1 MEDHY
6 KYKVLVS
13 CLTYN
18 HSAYIKDAL
27 EGFCM
32 QKTNFPFV
40 CLIIDD
46 ASTDGE
52 QDVILEYLKVN
63 FELGDNS
70 IARSEETDD
79 FVFTFA
85 RHNKN
90 GFCYFAVWLLK
101 QNHYSIG
108 RTKKPY
114 YLQWQNDSEY
124 IATCEGDDYWIDPY
138 KLQKQ
143 VSFLEENPD
152 YVMVRTNVN
161 RFHQDKGYMEKNFF
175 NHSKRIKDTK
185 EFYTMHTLWLATC
198 TWLFRNI
205 YGDLNYSNRSE
216 DVFYGDVYLL
226 LQLSQLGK
234 VKYFEESTAV
244 YRILRDSA
252 SHFKSWKSWFY
263 FSWRCKNTRL
273 LFAQNYSTLF
283 KTRFWFME
291 LMRVGY
297 RAIRA
302 FDIKCIRIAVKSIV
316 SDFYVLFIK

>member
-1 MEDHY
+1 M
-6 KYKVLVS
+6 
-13 CLTYN
+13 CLTYI
-18 HSAYIKDAL
+18 YEKYTDYFLIDIKI
-27 EGFCM
+27 ESKSEKINKRPSYFE
-32 QKTNFPFV
+32 F
-40 CLIIDD
+40 D

-185 EFYTMHTLWLATC
+185 ELVNLIIGWKRYNLELDENA
-198 TWLFRNI
+198 RKK
-205 YGDLNYSNRSE
+205 E
-216 DVFYGDVYLL
+216 E
-226 LQLSQLGK
+226 LSKKLTELK
-234 VKYFEESTAV
+234 ESTKTPED
-244 YRILRDSA
+244 RIKELE
-252 SHFKSWKSWFY
+252 
-263 FSWRCKNTRL
+263 
-273 LFAQNYSTLF
+273 AQL
-283 KTRFWFME
+283 KE
-291 LMRVGY
+291 LEE
-297 RAIRA
+297 
-302 FDIKCIRIAVKSIV
+302 F
-316 SDFYVLFIK
+316 